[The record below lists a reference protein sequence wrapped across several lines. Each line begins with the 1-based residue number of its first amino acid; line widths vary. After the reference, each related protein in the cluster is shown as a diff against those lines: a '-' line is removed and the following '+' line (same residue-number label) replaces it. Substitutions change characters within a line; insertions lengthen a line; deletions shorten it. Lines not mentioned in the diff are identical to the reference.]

1 MRIIEH
7 LSSLSA
13 AMRELSALRWGV
25 PSGSPRVLAESL
37 FAAAV
42 RDQLYERIC
51 ADGAAPLYVR
61 LLEEG
66 CVPLVPELGMEEM
79 ASWLASRSL
88 LVEAA
93 GGVSL
98 PAELVVLEQG
108 RAEVERGWS
117 LTLLSRC
124 DEGSLRRLAEA
135 VGLRQRSRRLELVLS
150 LHEWLLAAPTAGME
164 ELGAVTQKRLPLP
177 VRELTG
183 VSVEPFVGGA
193 KFLVS
198 TRQGLHEV
206 AAREVA
212 LAVGKR
218 PARAKRAVVERV
230 SPFEFPAHG
239 AVGAVVTVTTR
250 PLAER
255 MAQEP
260 RLAGY
265 LTQRLDQR
273 RFVVPAEVPVEELEA
288 LLGEVLAGV
297 EVVHG

>member
-25 PSGSPRVLAESL
+25 PSGSPRVMAESL
-37 FAAAV
+37 FSAAV
-42 RDQLYERIC
+42 RDQLFERVC
-51 ADGAAPLYVR
+51 ADGAAPLYAR

-66 CVPLVPELGMEEM
+66 CVPLLPEPGMEEM
-79 ASWLASRSL
+79 ASWLAARSL
-88 LVEAA
+88 LVETAA
-93 GGVSL
+93 GLSL

-108 RAEVERGWS
+108 RAEVERGWT

-124 DEGSLRRLAEA
+124 DEGSLRRLAESA
-135 VGLRQRSRRLELVLS
+135 GLPQRSRRVELVLS
-150 LHEWLLAAPTAGME
+150 LQDWLRAAPTAGME

-183 VSVEPFVGGA
+183 VSVEPFAGGA

-239 AVGAVVTVTTR
+239 AVSAVVTVTTR

-265 LTQRLDQR
+265 RTQRLDQR
-273 RFVVPAEVPVEELEA
+273 RFVVPAEVAVEDLEA
-288 LLGEVLAGV
+288 LLNELLEGI

>member
-25 PSGSPRVLAESL
+25 PSGSPRVMAESL
-37 FAAAV
+37 FSAAV
-42 RDQLYERIC
+42 RDQLFERVC

-66 CVPLVPELGMEEM
+66 CVPMVAEPGMEEM
-79 ASWLASRSL
+79 ARWLAARSL
-88 LVEAA
+88 LVETAA
-93 GGVSL
+93 GLSL

-124 DEGSLRRLAEA
+124 DDASLRRLAGAAE
-135 VGLRQRSRRLELVLS
+135 LPQRSRRVELVLS
-150 LHEWLLAAPTAGME
+150 LHDWLRAAPTAGME
-164 ELGAVTQKRLPLP
+164 ELGAATQKRLPLP

-183 VSVEPFVGGA
+183 VSVEPFAGGA

-239 AVGAVVTVTTR
+239 AVSAVVTVTTR

-273 RFVVPAEVPVEELEA
+273 RFVVPAEVAVEDLEA
-288 LLGEVLAGV
+288 LLNELLEGI

>member
-1 MRIIEH
+1 M
-7 LSSLSA
+7 
-13 AMRELSALRWGV
+13 
-25 PSGSPRVLAESL
+25 AESL

-42 RDQLYERIC
+42 RDQLFERVC

-66 CVPLVPELGMEEM
+66 CVPMAAEPGMEEM
-79 ASWLASRSL
+79 ASWLAARSL
-88 LVEAA
+88 LVETAA
-93 GGVSL
+93 GLSL

-108 RAEVERGWS
+108 RAEVERGWT

-124 DEGSLRRLAEA
+124 DEGSLRRLAESA
-135 VGLRQRSRRLELVLS
+135 GLPQRSRRVELVLS
-150 LHEWLLAAPTAGME
+150 LQDWLRAAPTAGME

-183 VSVEPFVGGA
+183 VSVEPFAGGA

-239 AVGAVVTVTTR
+239 AVSAVVTVTTR

-273 RFVVPAEVPVEELEA
+273 RFVVPAEVAVDELEA

>member
-25 PSGSPRVLAESL
+25 PSGSPRVMAESL
-37 FAAAV
+37 FSAAV
-42 RDQLYERIC
+42 RDQLFERVC

-66 CVPLVPELGMEEM
+66 CVPMVAEPGMEEM
-79 ASWLASRSL
+79 ASWLAARSL

-124 DEGSLRRLAEA
+124 DEGSLRRLAESA
-135 VGLRQRSRRLELVLS
+135 GLPHRSRRLELVLS
-150 LHEWLLAAPTAGME
+150 LQDWLRAAPTAGME

-183 VSVEPFVGGA
+183 VSVEPFAGGA

-239 AVGAVVTVTTR
+239 AVSAVVTVTTR

-273 RFVVPAEVPVEELEA
+273 RFVVPAEVAVEELEA
-288 LLGEVLAGV
+288 LLNELLEGI

>member
-1 MRIIEH
+1 M
-7 LSSLSA
+7 
-13 AMRELSALRWGV
+13 
-25 PSGSPRVLAESL
+25 AESL
-37 FAAAV
+37 FSTAV
-42 RDQLYERIC
+42 RDQLYERVC

-66 CVPLVPELGMEEM
+66 CVPLLPELGMEEM

-88 LVEAA
+88 LVAAA

-124 DEGSLRRLAEA
+124 DEGSLRLLAEA
-135 VGLRQRSRRLELVLS
+135 VGLPQRSRRVELVLS
-150 LHEWLLAAPTAGME
+150 LHAWLLAAPTAGME
-164 ELGAVTQKRLPLP
+164 ELGAVSQKRLPLP

-183 VSVEPFVGGA
+183 VSVEPFAGGA
-193 KFLVS
+193 KFLLSKRDGV
-198 TRQGLHEV
+198 HEV

-212 LAVGKR
+212 QAVGKR

-239 AVGAVVTVTTR
+239 AVSAVVTVTTR

-265 LTQRLDQR
+265 LSERLDQR
-273 RFVVPAEVPVEELEA
+273 RFVVPAEVAVEELEA
-288 LLGEVLAGV
+288 LLNELLEGI

>member
-25 PSGSPRVLAESL
+25 PSGSPRLMAESL

-42 RDQLYERIC
+42 RDQLYERVC

-66 CVPLVPELGMEEM
+66 CVPMAAPTGMEEM
-79 ASWLASRSL
+79 ASWLAARSL

-108 RAEVERGWS
+108 RAAMERGWS

-124 DEGSLRRLAEA
+124 DEGSLRRLARAAE
-135 VGLRQRSRRLELVLS
+135 LPQRSRHVELVLS
-150 LHEWLLAAPTAGME
+150 LQAWLLAAPTAGME
-164 ELGAVTQKRLPLP
+164 ELGAATQKRLPLP
-177 VRELTG
+177 VRELTE
-183 VSVEPFVGGA
+183 VSVEPFAGGA
-193 KFLVS
+193 KFLLS
-198 TRQGLHEV
+198 TREGLHEV
-206 AAREVA
+206 AAREVS

-218 PARAKRAVVERV
+218 PVRAKRAVVERV

-239 AVGAVVTVTTR
+239 ALSAVVTVTTR

-273 RFVVPAEVPVEELEA
+273 RFVVPAEVAVDELEA
-288 LLGEVLAGV
+288 LLSDVLAGV